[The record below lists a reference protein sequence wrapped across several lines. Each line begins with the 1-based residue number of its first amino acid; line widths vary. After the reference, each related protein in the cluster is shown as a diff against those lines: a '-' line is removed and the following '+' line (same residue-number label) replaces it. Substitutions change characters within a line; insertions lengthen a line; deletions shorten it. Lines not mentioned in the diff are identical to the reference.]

1 MGTIDLTKNKATTN
15 PKIEDTKKKKS
26 LIRFSLEYAKETC
39 VSSLLIFLFCI
50 IPLSFIIFVSWT
62 VPFFKVFSLF
72 ACSIIVY
79 VVISFVCEIMD
90 LLLFR
95 YISLNAEM
103 YAKQLGT
110 VEEYIDTIYNIL
122 IKRNWLVKF
131 FIGKYPEIPM
141 KLREEIF
148 DCIAE
153 NYPEFRLYLPEMEH
167 RGKWRLLF
175 EEQTE
180 EQTLDRKE
188 MGCHIQFITDMFLLF
203 LAIWFLKVTLT
214 GNL

>member
-50 IPLSFIIFVSWT
+50 IPLGLMVFVSWMIP
-62 VPFFKVFSLF
+62 VLIPFALIAYSM
-72 ACSIIVY
+72 IVY
-79 VVISFVCEIMD
+79 LVICFICEIMD
-90 LLLFR
+90 LSLFR

-122 IKRNWLVKF
+122 IKRNRLVKF

-153 NYPEFRLYLPEMEH
+153 NYPEFRLYLAEMEH
-167 RGKWRLLF
+167 SGKWRLLF

-180 EQTLDRKE
+180 EQTLDPKE
-188 MGCHIQFITDMFLLF
+188 IGYHLQFIKYMFLLF

>member
-1 MGTIDLTKNKATTN
+1 MKKTDLTTKKVTNKPETGNTR
-15 PKIEDTKKKKS
+15 KKKS

-50 IPLSFIIFVSWT
+50 IPLGLMVFVSWMIP
-62 VPFFKVFSLF
+62 VLIPFALIAYSM
-72 ACSIIVY
+72 IVY
-79 VVISFVCEIMD
+79 LVICFICEIMD
-90 LLLFR
+90 LSLFR

-122 IKRNWLVKF
+122 IKRNRLVKF

-148 DCIAE
+148 YCIAE

-167 RGKWRLLF
+167 SGKWRLLF

-180 EQTLDRKE
+180 EQTLDPKE
-188 MGCHIQFITDMFLLF
+188 MGYHLQFIKYMFLLF
-203 LAIWFLKVTLT
+203 FTIWLFKYILTLS
-214 GNL
+214 